1 MIVSIDSCLA
11 SSMKPQV
18 LMMTTSAFFGSLV
31 KVNPSATKVPN
42 MTSESTWFFEQPRL
56 TKPMVV
62 FLLLGR
68 DGVINRD
75 DIGNSLRDG

>member
-18 LMMTTSAFFGSLV
+18 LMMTTSAFFGLSV
-31 KVNPSATKVPN
+31 KANPSVTKVPS

-62 FLLLGR
+62 FFLFG
-68 DGVINRD
+68 
-75 DIGNSLRDG
+75 

>member
-18 LMMTTSAFFGSLV
+18 LMMTTSAFFGSSV
-31 KVNPSATKVPN
+31 KANPSATNMPN

-75 DIGNSLRDG
+75 GMGSSLRDG